1 MQRVSE
7 FELPF
12 REGDSGVKYLI
23 RGPRTDWGVILLKPG
38 ERLSPH
44 YHNEVDECFYILRGE
59 AVMIVNGRQLKA
71 IAGDVYRMEPSDR
84 HEIRNDSDD
93 DVKMVF
99 IKAPF
104 LPEDRVDA

>member
-12 REGDSGVKYLI
+12 RQGDSGVKYLI
-23 RGPRTDWGVILLKPG
+23 RGPRTDWGIILLKPG
-38 ERLSPH
+38 ERMSAH

-59 AVMIVNGRQLKA
+59 AVLVVDGQPRRAIV
-71 IAGDVYRMEPSDR
+71 GDVYRLEPGER
-84 HEIRNDSDD
+84 HEIRNDSGE